1 MDAKFCAANKRSAS
15 LAGSEAAV
23 YVKSSQASF
32 LQTSFWR
39 AVSSV
44 SGLANELGVY
54 KLQAEA
60 RHQTVLETGPV
71 FALASVHARSWR
83 VQPRPRCV
91 CSLQCSYCATLVW
104 TVAANKWL
112 VHNQPASKGS
122 ARVAHA
128 SSQRP
133 QRGHAPPSAKA
144 PPAGQLSKFH
154 LTSFSPTDQ
163 TCAKQMAQQ
172 RLLLAALL
180 LASAL
185 AASAA
190 PAARCGPGL
199 IGAGCNTCVT
209 DAACVTMTKVDTAWC
224 FNTTVFM
231 PETKKKSFACTTDGT
246 PFQKSITRV
255 WVDCAV
261 EVNKCDFHFA
271 MSGYPITCSALSCQF
286 KDSSVSCQGASM
298 CDCDETCPTVDGVSL
313 GFLLRD
319 LKAKAAFEC
328 EESWAGP
335 TLCTLD
341 IPGLTPD
348 GGFQSYCAAA
358 ECRLH

>member
-163 TCAKQMAQQ
+163 TCAKQVGHRGR
-172 RLLLAALL
+172 RLAPAGRGQSWSCRASKAVPRLAGSLPVPWVVREGGGRPRTYRHCL
-180 LASAL
+180 VRAL
-185 AASAA
+185 AAPPIRIACNFRTVHPWHRWPSSACCLLLSSSPPHSPPAQRPPHAAAQASLA
-190 PAARCGPGL
+190 PAA
-199 IGAGCNTCVT
+199 
-209 DAACVTMTKVDTAWC
+209 
-224 FNTTVFM
+224 
-231 PETKKKSFACTTDGT
+231 
-246 PFQKSITRV
+246 TR
-255 WVDCAV
+255 
-261 EVNKCDFHFA
+261 
-271 MSGYPITCSALSCQF
+271 
-286 KDSSVSCQGASM
+286 
-298 CDCDETCPTVDGVSL
+298 
-313 GFLLRD
+313 
-319 LKAKAAFEC
+319 
-328 EESWAGP
+328 
-335 TLCTLD
+335 
-341 IPGLTPD
+341 
-348 GGFQSYCAAA
+348 
-358 ECRLH
+358 